1 LRPTV
6 IFGTEDVL
14 INNIAWFL
22 RRFPLFFVPGS
33 GDDRL
38 QPVFVEDVAELAVE
52 AGEREDNT
60 TIDAVGPETYT
71 FEALVRRVAEQL
83 GSRAKIIRANPRLA
97 LTLADI
103 VGRIVRDAILTR
115 DELEGLMAN
124 LLVSESEPTGQTSF
138 SSWLEANSATVGRR
152 YASELARHYRA
163 AN

>member
-1 LRPTV
+1 MRPTV
-6 IFGTEDVL
+6 IFGTEDIL

-33 GDDRL
+33 GDYRL
-38 QPVFVEDVAELAVE
+38 QPVFVDDVAELAVE

-83 GSRAKIIRANPRLA
+83 GSRAKIIRANPRLV

-124 LLVSESEPTGQTSF
+124 LLVSESEPTGRTSF

>member
-1 LRPTV
+1 M
-6 IFGTEDVL
+6 
-14 INNIAWFL
+14 
-22 RRFPLFFVPGS
+22 
-33 GDDRL
+33 
-38 QPVFVEDVAELAVE
+38 
-52 AGEREDNT
+52 
-60 TIDAVGPETYT
+60 
-71 FEALVRRVAEQL
+71 RRVAEQL

-124 LLVSESEPTGQTSF
+124 LLVSESEPTGRTSF
-138 SSWLEANSATVGRR
+138 SSWLKANSATVGRR